1 MSSTSNLRVKPCEER
16 HAPGQC
22 IGISP
27 AAWAARLMRLSAR
40 EMGRTR
46 RPYMTS
52 CRASR
57 AMLAARRCMLR
68 HATGGLR
75 MMVVVMSERT
85 RTYTQRGPP

>member
-1 MSSTSNLRVKPCEER
+1 MSSTSNLDVTPCEER
-16 HAPGQC
+16 HPASVSAPLHG
-22 IGISP
+22 P
-27 AAWAARLMRLSAR
+27 RRMRLSVR